1 MELHQ
6 TQPGHPPPWHALSID
21 EVLTEL
27 QTTRTGLSEE
37 EARRRF
43 EEYGPNLLLQ
53 EKKESSLARF
63 LRQFKSILIYI
74 LLAAALIAALLGELI
89 DMGVILAVVLIIAV
103 IGYIQEGRAER
114 ALEAIRRMLSL
125 DARVRRA
132 GSTRTIPAAELV
144 PGDLV
149 LLKSGDKVPADL
161 RLTAAKEVQVEEAVL
176 TGESEP
182 VSKSTE
188 PVTPKAPVGDRLC
201 LVFSSTLVTSGNL
214 EGVVV
219 GTGQQ
224 TEIGRIGQLV
234 SEVEERTTP
243 LLRKI
248 DAFGRWL
255 AAAILVLGV
264 GVFAFGLLVR
274 DYRVGEM
281 LMMVVSLAV
290 AAIPEGLPAVMT
302 ITLAL
307 GVQTMARRHAII
319 RRLPAVETLGS
330 VTVICSDKTGTLTRN
345 EMMVQ
350 AVVTVE
356 HRYEISGTGYDP
368 HGTVSVEG
376 SEITREVIFEKRPE
390 LQELARAAILCN
402 DSALELHEGQWR
414 VQGDPTEGALLALG
428 GRVGLDRAFEEKEQP
443 RTDVIPFESEHRFMA
458 TLHHDHEG
466 HGFIYVKGAPER
478 LLEMCSSQRRHGRD
492 EPLAP
497 VFWQQAAA
505 ALAGR
510 GQRVLATAGK
520 PIAQGHRELNFAE
533 VEGLTLLGL
542 FGIADPPRPEA
553 IEAVQACTAA
563 GIRVKMITGDH
574 ARTAEAIARQMGICT
589 TECGGTL
596 SGAEL
601 EAMADDELRRQVAKV
616 AVFARS
622 SPEHKQ
628 RLVKALQAGGEIV
641 AMTGDGVND
650 APALKRADIGIAM
663 GIKGSEA
670 AKDAADM
677 VLADDNF
684 ATIGRAVAE
693 GRTVYD
699 NLKKTILFVLP
710 ANGAESL
717 AVISAVLFAFAVMP
731 ITPLQILWVNM
742 VVSVTLGMS
751 LAFEPAET
759 DVMQRPPRRQDEPIL
774 SSHLLWRIIFV
785 SVLIGSLVLWLFF
798 RQLEAGVPTER
809 ARTLAVNTLVAGELF
824 YLFNSRFLGRSSFTL
839 KGLFGNRHALVAA
852 FVLIL
857 LQLIFTYASPFQ
869 LWFETAGLSWRE
881 WLLAAGA
888 GLMVFILVELEKAI
902 VRRLGLWDQKN
913 QGRNSDA

>member
-6 TQPGHPPPWHALSID
+6 TQHRHHPPWHALSID

-63 LRQFKSILIYI
+63 LRQFNSILIYI

-114 ALEAIRRMLSL
+114 ALESIRRMLSL
-125 DARVRRA
+125 DARVRRT
-132 GSTRTIPAAELV
+132 GRTRTIPAAELV

-149 LLKSGDKVPADL
+149 LLKAGDKAPADL

-182 VSKSTE
+182 VRKSMA
-188 PVTPKAPVGDRLC
+188 PVAPEAAVGDRLC
-201 LVFSSTLVTSGNL
+201 LVFSSTVVTSGNL
-214 EGVVV
+214 EGIVV

-234 SEVEERTTP
+234 AEVQERTTP

-255 AAAILVLGV
+255 AAAILVLGA

-274 DYRVGEM
+274 DYGWSEM

-350 AVVTVE
+350 AVVTAE
-356 HRYEISGTGYDP
+356 HRYEVSGLGYDP
-368 HGTVSVEG
+368 HGTISVEG
-376 SEITREVIFEKRPE
+376 TEITREVIFEKRPE

-402 DSALELHEGQWR
+402 DSALEWQEGQWR
-414 VQGDPTEGALLALG
+414 VHGDPTEGALLALG
-428 GRVGLDRAFEEKEQP
+428 GRVGFTRDFEEKERP

-478 LLEMCSSQRRHGRD
+478 LLEMCSSQRRRGRD
-492 EPLAP
+492 EPLASE
-497 VFWQQAAA
+497 FWHQAAA

-510 GQRVLATAGK
+510 GQRVLATACK
-520 PIAQGHRELNFAE
+520 FTAQEHRDLNFTD
-533 VEGLTLLGL
+533 VENLTLLGL

-563 GIRVKMITGDH
+563 GIKVKMITGDH
-574 ARTAEAIARQMGICT
+574 GRTAEAIAGQMGICT
-589 TECGGTL
+589 TDCGGALT
-596 SGAEL
+596 GAEL
-601 EAMADDELRRQVAKV
+601 EAMPDDELRRQVTRV

-650 APALKRADIGIAM
+650 APALKRADIGVAM

-684 ATIGRAVAE
+684 ATISRAVAE

-710 ANGAESL
+710 TNGAQSL

-731 ITPLQILWVNM
+731 VTPLQILWVNM
-742 VVSVTLGMS
+742 VVSVTLGMA
-751 LAFEPAET
+751 LAFEPAER
-759 DVMQRPPRRQDEPIL
+759 DVMKRPPRPPEEPIL
-774 SSHLLWRIIFV
+774 SGHLLWRIVFV
-785 SVLIGSLVLWLFF
+785 SAIIGSLVLWLFL
-798 RQLEAGVPTER
+798 RQLEAGASTER
-809 ARTLAVNTLVAGELF
+809 ARTLAVNALVAGQLF
-824 YLFNSRFLGRSSFTL
+824 YLFNSRFLGRSSFTPN
-839 KGLFGNRHALVAA
+839 GLLGNRHALVAA
-852 FVLIL
+852 FVLII
-857 LQLIFTYASPFQ
+857 LQLIFTYAPPFQ
-869 LWFETAGLSWRE
+869 LWFETVGLSWLE
-881 WLLAAGA
+881 WLQAAGVGVA
-888 GLMVFILVELEKAI
+888 VFVLVELEKALM
-902 VRRLGLWDQKN
+902 RRLGTWD
-913 QGRNSDA
+913 